1 MAHSLVGKKQ
11 NSNIAIRARQC
22 IVKVSDGQ
30 TAGGNREERWAGGA
44 KDVFAD
50 QESRQLGFEE
60 WAIFSGK
67 NKEKKE
73 LAIS

>member
-1 MAHSLVGKKQ
+1 M
-11 NSNIAIRARQC
+11 
-22 IVKVSDGQ
+22 KVSDGQ

-44 KDVFAD
+44 KDVFTD
-50 QESRQLGFEE
+50 QESWQLGFEE